1 MALMPHTPHIPPSH
15 LAESAHPDAQRR
27 TLRFIAGFEALK
39 GLAAL
44 AALAGVLDLMHHDA
58 RQIAVELIGRF
69 NLNAEHRFPSM
80 LLHYADLLPGVPTA
94 TVIGLGVGYILIR
107 WIEAYGLWFDRSW
120 GELFGAL
127 SGALYIPFEVRHLVH
142 KPSVVTALVLAM
154 NAFLVAYLGLT
165 LLRRRR
171 VAAAAATAAR
181 DAA

>member
-1 MALMPHTPHIPPSH
+1 MAFMPHIPPSH
-15 LAESAHPDAQRR
+15 QAESTHPNAQRR
-27 TLRFIAGFEALK
+27 TLRIIAGFEALK

-80 LLHYADLLPGVPTA
+80 LLHYAELLPGVPTS
-94 TVIGLGVGYILIR
+94 TVVGLGVGYILIR
-107 WIEAYGLWFDRSW
+107 WIESYGLWYDRSW

-142 KPSVVTALVLAM
+142 KPSVVTVLVLAM
-154 NAFLVAYLGLT
+154 NVFLVVYLALT
-165 LLRRRR
+165 LVRRRR
-171 VAAAAATAAR
+171 TTVAARVAAG
-181 DAA
+181 